1 MEDPIEP
8 SLDEK
13 TAHYSGTSDAAED
26 KRKGII
32 LQACRQRD
40 LDALRDI
47 AQSSGGFLTDTIRQ
61 QACK

>member
-13 TAHYSGTSDAAED
+13 TAHYSGTSDAED
-26 KRKGII
+26 KRKDII

-47 AQSSGGFLTDTIRQ
+47 AQSPGGFLTDTIRQ